1 MLHFLLIEKKSRE
14 FDEEFEIERR
24 ANKGGKIFHAW
35 KIVPIDVS
43 LVLVTILCILRRVVC
58 LRFRMIVT
66 DISCVPTN

>member
-24 ANKGGKIFHAW
+24 ANKSGKIFHAW